1 MLCGWWWYIHGC
13 IHGAK
18 LTEVYW
24 LHMCGLYLNRAGKKE
39 ETRNHNTSSER
50 TQPPPLSPLLPPPW
64 TVSCPH
70 SCATQPSRGTGLSL
84 APTQL
89 LLLTSPR
96 PVSVLDHSIHS
107 QTQGEAAC
115 LNRTEQDLF
124 SPDGVLLCLSS

>member
-1 MLCGWWWYIHGC
+1 MGVYMGQNSLKCTGYIC
-13 IHGAK
+13 VVYTSTEQERKKK
-18 LTEVYW
+18 L
-24 LHMCGLYLNRAGKKE
+24 
-39 ETRNHNTSSER
+39 ETI
-50 TQPPPLSPLLPPPW
+50 TQAVRGHSPPPLSPLLPPPW